1 MPLQSYIWGPMRLP
15 FLMLPPV
22 CVFLGLSS
30 ALWTTGSVNTLYALL
45 AVIGALAAHISVNAL
60 NEYHDLKS
68 GLDFKTPKTPF
79 SGGSGTL
86 PQQPE
91 KAHVA
96 LITGVAAFIV
106 TCMVGLYFVMVRDIL
121 LLPLGILGLVI
132 VGTYTIWITRNP
144 YLCLI
149 APGLGFGPLMVMG
162 TDYVLTGT
170 YSWSGFAASLI
181 PFFLVSN
188 LLLLNQFP
196 DIDADRSVGR
206 KHLLIMYGRRT
217 GIITYGAFLL
227 ATYIS
232 IIAGVICGV
241 MPVYC
246 LIGLATALLAVPA
259 FIGVARHSRD
269 LEKLIPFMG
278 FNVIINLATPVLV
291 GIGFV
296 IR

>member
-22 CVFLGLSS
+22 CVFLGLAS
-30 ALWTTGSVNTLYALL
+30 AVWTTGRVNTLYAVL
-45 AVIGALAAHISVNAL
+45 ALIGALAAHISVNAL
-60 NEYHDLKS
+60 NEYHDVKS

-86 PQQPE
+86 PRHPE

-96 LITGVAAFIV
+96 LITGLAAFFI
-106 TCMVGLYFVMVRDIL
+106 TGLVGLYFVMVRDIL

-132 VGTYTIWITRNP
+132 MGTYTIWITRNP

-170 YSWSGFAASLI
+170 YSWSGFVASLI

-206 KHLLIMYGRRT
+206 KHIL
-217 GIITYGAFLL
+217 ITYGMKTGITIYGVFLL

-241 MPVYC
+241 MPAYC
-246 LIGLATALLAVPA
+246 LMGLASVLLAVPA
-259 FIGVARHSRD
+259 FIGVSRHARN

-291 GIGFV
+291 GIGFL
-296 IR
+296 IG

>member
-15 FLMLPPV
+15 FLMLSPV
-22 CVFLGLSS
+22 CVFLGLAS
-30 ALWTTGSVNTLYALL
+30 AVWTTGRVNTLYAVL
-45 AVIGALAAHISVNAL
+45 ALIGALAAHISVNAL

-86 PQQPE
+86 PRHPE

-96 LITGVAAFIV
+96 LITGLAAFFI
-106 TCMVGLYFVMVRDIL
+106 TGLIGLYFVMVRDIL

-132 VGTYTIWITRNP
+132 MGTYTIWITRNP

-170 YSWSGFAASLI
+170 YSWSGFVASLI

-206 KHLLIMYGRRT
+206 KHLLITYGTRT
-217 GIITYGAFLL
+217 GIITYGLFLL

-232 IIAGVICGV
+232 IIAGVIVGV
-241 MPVYC
+241 MPAYC
-246 LIGLATALLAVPA
+246 LMGLASAILAVPA
-259 FIGVARHSRD
+259 FIGVSRHARN

-278 FNVIINLATPVLV
+278 FNVVINLATPVLV
-291 GIGFV
+291 GIGFL
-296 IR
+296 IG